1 MYEKS
6 WYGLIK
12 CKVVPPRKLYHPVL
26 PQRIKVVHKEEE
38 GKKKRFITYEKLV
51 FTFCKACTET
61 RNQNKCEHTDNER
74 SFIGTWTTDEIIKAL
89 EKGHKVIRTY
99 KVWHFHKSTDDLF
112 KGYIRRFMKIKLESS
127 KYDFKTKEEET
138 NFKLKI
144 KKGLDIDIEMF
155 EFNAG
160 LRSIS
165 KLCLNSLWGKFGQR
179 SNMSQ
184 TKYVTEISE
193 FYEILLD
200 DKSDNINLQFINDDM
215 VQMTYNFKDQF
226 VDNSKNTNI
235 YIACFTTS
243 HTRLMLYNK
252 LDYLKEKVLYF
263 DTDSIIYVDDGTKNV
278 KTGDMLGDMT
288 DELSGKGIIYFVS
301 TGPKS
306 YSFKYGDNNEK
317 SAIKG
322 FTLNHEYSSILNH
335 NSMCKIAKKQI
346 RELTIVNENKILRKN
361 RAIVNKY
368 CEKVFK
374 FGYDKRVIRQIN
386 QNCIDTLPY
395 GY

>member
-1 MYEKS
+1 MYEK
-6 WYGLIK
+6 LA
-12 CKVVPPRKLYHPVL
+12 
-26 PQRIKVVHKEEE
+26 
-38 GKKKRFITYEKLV
+38 
-51 FTFCKACTET
+51 FTLCKACAET

-74 SFIGTWTTDEIIKAL
+74 SFIGTWTTDEINKAL
-89 EKGHKVIRTY
+89 KKGYKVIRTY
-99 KVWHFHKSTDDLF
+99 EVWHVDKSTDDLF

-127 KYDFKTKEEET
+127 KYDFKTKEEEAD
-138 NFKLKI
+138 FKLKI
-144 KKGLDIDIEMF
+144 KKSLDIDVEKF

-165 KLCLNSLWGKFGQR
+165 KLCLNSLWAKFGQR

-184 TKYVTEISE
+184 TKYVTEVSE
-193 FYEILLD
+193 FHEILLD
-200 DKSDNINLQFINDDM
+200 DKLDNKNFQFINDDM

-226 VDNSKNTNI
+226 VDNSKNTNV

-243 HTRLMLYNK
+243 HARLMLYNK
-252 LDYLKEKVLYF
+252 LDYLNEKVLYF
-263 DTDSIIYVDDGTKNV
+263 DTDLIIYADDGTKNIE
-278 KTGDMLGDMT
+278 TGDMLGDVT
-288 DELSGKGIIYFVS
+288 DELSGKGITNFIS

-306 YSFKYGDNNEK
+306 YSFKYGDDDEK

-322 FTLNHEYSSILNH
+322 FTLNHENSSILNH
-335 NSMCKIAKKQI
+335 NSMSKIVRKQI
-346 RELTIVNENKILRKN
+346 RELTIVNENKITRKN
-361 RAIVNKY
+361 REIVNEY

-386 QNCIDTLPY
+386 EDHIDTLPY